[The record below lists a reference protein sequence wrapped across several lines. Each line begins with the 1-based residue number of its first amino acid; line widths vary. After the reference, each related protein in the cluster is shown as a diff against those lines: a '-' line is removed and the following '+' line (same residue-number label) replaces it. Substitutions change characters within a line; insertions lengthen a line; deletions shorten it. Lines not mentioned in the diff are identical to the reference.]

1 MPVICLVMMCALAF
15 IPRVELP
22 RDATPVRTGADYV
35 APIAALGCPWYIPVC
50 DDDGVHRG

>member
-35 APIAALGCPWYIPVC
+35 APLAALGCPWYIPVC